1 MTKQLAALALAT
13 LLAAPALA
21 VPEVGDTVPNAH
33 EVSNLVLVEESKTY
47 RGPQV
52 MYPYWGY
59 YRFDLHRNEQL
70 RFRVNPEDASRY
82 HLILYR
88 ASSEGVWDRIVAE
101 SDTDTLEY
109 SARHSPGIYYLRMVP
124 NAGVGGP
131 FTVNYWV
138 VDPD

>member
-13 LLAAPALA
+13 LLAGPALA
-21 VPEVGDTVPNAH
+21 VPEVGDTVPNAD
-33 EVSNLVLVEESKTY
+33 EVSNVVLVEESNTY
-47 RGPQV
+47 HGPQV

-59 YRFDLHRNEQL
+59 YRFDLHHNEQL
-70 RFRVNPEDASRY
+70 RVKVNAEDSSRY

-88 ASSEGVWDRIVAE
+88 ARGEGDWDRIVAE

-109 SARHSPGIYYLRMVP
+109 NARHSPGIYYLRMVP
-124 NAGVGGP
+124 NVGVGGP
-131 FTVNYWV
+131 FWLNYWV